1 MAYSCY
7 MTPFPTILALR
18 NSWIHISSL
27 NCSNE
32 ASYIEA
38 SVYDLFCIRT
48 TLRVPNV
55 DPDDRHV
62 GFRGNLDDVRSRS
75 EDDVVKDV
83 VTSENAFNII

>member
-1 MAYSCY
+1 

-18 NSWIHISSL
+18 NSQIHISSL

-38 SVYDLFCIRT
+38 SVYDLFCIGT
-48 TLRVPNV
+48 ALRVPNV

-62 GFRGNLDDVRSRS
+62 GFRGDLDDVRSRS
-75 EDDVVKDV
+75 EDNVVEDV
-83 VTSENAFNII
+83 VTSEDAFDII

>member
-1 MAYSCY
+1 

-18 NSWIHISSL
+18 NSQIHISSP

-38 SVYDLFCIRT
+38 SVYDLFCIGT
-48 TLRVPNV
+48 ALRVPNV

-62 GFRGNLDDVRSRS
+62 GFRGDLDDARSRS
-75 EDDVVKDV
+75 KDNVVEDV
-83 VTSENAFNII
+83 VTSEDAFNII